1 MCHSTMTVCL
11 NTSMLFY
18 KVQEKKIKHQKPLI
32 KLTLGLELPDTINC
46 WKQAKVGLAA
56 RSCGGQRSN
65 CGCALSG
72 SRVGLFWRPAA
83 DSDSGS
89 PSNTKRDSQYDYL
102 DAHLSGPAK
111 RCRLEKALLPE
122 AASQRSTIRHDL

>member
-72 SRVGLFWRPAA
+72 NRVGLFWRPAA

-89 PSNTKRDSQYDYL
+89 PSNTKRDSHCTTPWML
-102 DAHLSGPAK
+102 TSAVLPNGVGWKRLSFQK
-111 RCRLEKALLPE
+111 
-122 AASQRSTIRHDL
+122 HN